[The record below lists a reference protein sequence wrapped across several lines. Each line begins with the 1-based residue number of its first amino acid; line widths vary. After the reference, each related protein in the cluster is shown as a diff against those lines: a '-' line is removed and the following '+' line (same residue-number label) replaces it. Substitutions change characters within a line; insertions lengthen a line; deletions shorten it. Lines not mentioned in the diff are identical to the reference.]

1 MEKEN
6 EIIESPKVSK
16 LTEAS
21 KESLL
26 AISKWGNFMGIF
38 SIVSGALG
46 IVANIKDLV
55 SDPLVGL
62 IGIIFSVITIL
73 IAAKLIKGAKEIKKA
88 VSFNDK
94 EKLELGLQ
102 QMALT
107 FKWYYIYILT
117 CFILVALFL
126 VCALVFLV

>member
-1 MEKEN
+1 M
-6 EIIESPKVSK
+6 
-16 LTEAS
+16 
-21 KESLL
+21 
-26 AISKWGNFMGIF
+26 
-38 SIVSGALG
+38 
-46 IVANIKDLV
+46 ANIKDLV

-107 FKWYYIYILT
+107 FKWYYIYIDMFYP
-117 CFILVALFL
+117 CCIIFSMCIS
-126 VCALVFLV
+126 VFSLIYEIY